1 MTDPSVA
8 FDNLVPDTRYL
19 LEVAPANAAARL
31 PAASTVRVTS
41 SGPYPT
47 PQPPLDQVRP
57 GVTYDRWDT
66 GWWTLTSVPSGQA
79 PDSTSTLSYGL
90 ETIPM
95 QGENHAARIRAVLQ
109 PTESG
114 DYTFFLSADD
124 DARLF
129 FNPDGVNADEAM
141 PIAYVSGWTQQYQW
155 DRYDSQAST
164 AYKLKK
170 GHSYYIEAVAVHG
183 LGLDHLEVGWS
194 RDGGSVEV
202 VPNAVLSPTMAGAGG
217 WRLSAASLPAVPGEP
232 KDLEAVSTSSTMT
245 VSWSTPKDS
254 DKDGPT
260 EFYQVSLVS
269 DSETRVVQV
278 ERPEITF
285 DGLTADTKHEVEVV
299 AWNASGG
306 GKPES
311 KAFKTAK
318 LEVPDQVKDLKA
330 TPTVSS
336 VELSWAAPKVSTEH
350 LPVGHYEIAIT
361 LGGRSHVEI
370 VEATATSAEFGP
382 LNPDT
387 EYDVV
392 ITPWNELGAGKR
404 HTTKFKTDKS
414 VDPVPGEV
422 KDLKANATSSTVTL
436 SWTAPKQSDKA
447 GPVDSYEVVVS
458 ANGRSQIVSVTG
470 TTATFGGLTADTSYE
485 AEVVAL
491 NASGAGKGDTKKFK
505 TDKGTATAESAV
517 AIITASVAS
526 TPARRSAASSVD
538 IDALVR
544 WIESVRT
551 QVDGLIRTANQRIL

>member
-1 MTDPSVA
+1 MIGKEGSGDDHYEVAWELDKGFGRTIVPAEVLDATRLGEGGWRVATPIGLPDTPAPFVNPQFASTSGPETLSISWAPAVDAAWYEVRLEGAGQARDIVVTDPSVA

-57 GVTYDRWDT
+57 AVTYDRWDT

-336 VELSWAAPKVSTEH
+336 VESVVGGTEGLHRAPSRRSLRDRH
-350 LPVGHYEIAIT
+350 L
-361 LGGRSHVEI
+361 
-370 VEATATSAEFGP
+370 
-382 LNPDT
+382 
-387 EYDVV
+387 
-392 ITPWNELGAGKR
+392 
-404 HTTKFKTDKS
+404 
-414 VDPVPGEV
+414 
-422 KDLKANATSSTVTL
+422 
-436 SWTAPKQSDKA
+436 
-447 GPVDSYEVVVS
+447 
-458 ANGRSQIVSVTG
+458 
-470 TTATFGGLTADTSYE
+470 
-485 AEVVAL
+485 
-491 NASGAGKGDTKKFK
+491 
-505 TDKGTATAESAV
+505 
-517 AIITASVAS
+517 
-526 TPARRSAASSVD
+526 ARRAQPRRD
-538 IDALVR
+538 RRGHGDVR
-544 WIESVRT
+544 RVRT
-551 QVDGLIRTANQRIL
+551 AQPRHRVRRRDHPVERARCR